1 MFVVDV
7 ESDGPAPGIYNMVC
21 FGVVD
26 YYTKKSF
33 YGQTAPITT
42 NYIPEALAISG
53 FSREEHEKF
62 AKPLDVMKD
71 LADWLKSF
79 NYNRNQFISDNP
91 AFDFQ
96 WMSYYFAL
104 NEMPNPFGHSGR
116 RIGDF
121 FAGANGNWRDQ
132 TSWKKLRRTTHTH
145 NPVDD
150 AMGNVEAL
158 EAISK
163 KFNIK
168 IA

>member
-1 MFVVDV
+1 MFLVDV

-21 FGVVD
+21 FGVVE
-26 YYTKKSF
+26 YTTRKSF
-33 YGQTAPITT
+33 YGQTAPITSK
-42 NYIPEALAISG
+42 YIPEALAISG
-53 FSREEHEKF
+53 FSRADHEKF
-62 AKPLDVMKD
+62 PHHSDVMRN
-71 LADWLKSF
+71 LRDWLKSF
-79 NYNRNQFISDNP
+79 GNRSVFISDNP

-104 NEMPNPFGHSGR
+104 NDMENPFGFSGR

-121 FAGANGNWRDQ
+121 FAGANGNWRDA

-145 NPVDD
+145 HPVDD
-150 AMGNVEAL
+150 AQGNAEAL
-158 EAISK
+158 EAIGK

>member
-1 MFVVDV
+1 MFIVDV

-33 YGQTAPITT
+33 YGQTAPITSK
-42 NYIPEALAISG
+42 YIPEALAISG
-53 FSREEHEKF
+53 FSRADHESF
-62 AKPLDVMKD
+62 PNHADVMSE
-71 LADWLKSF
+71 LGSWLKSF
-79 NYNRNQFISDNP
+79 NYSRNQFISDNP

-104 NEMPNPFGHSGR
+104 NEMSNPFGHSGR

-121 FAGANGNWRDQ
+121 FAGANGNWRDS
-132 TSWKKLRRTTHTH
+132 TSWKKLRVTTHTH

-150 AMGNVEAL
+150 CMGNVEAL
-158 EAISK
+158 EAIGK
-163 KFNIK
+163 KYGIK
-168 IA
+168 IE

>member
-7 ESDGPAPGIYNMVC
+7 ESDGPAPGVYSMVC

-33 YGQTAPITT
+33 YGQTAPISL

-53 FSREEHEKF
+53 FTRLEHELF
-62 AKPLDVMKD
+62 AEPLDVMKG

-79 NYNRNQFISDNP
+79 GYSRNQFISDNP

-104 NEMPNPFGHSGR
+104 HAMPNPLATLVDASEIFSRGLAGTGGTKQVGR
-116 RIGDF
+116 NF
-121 FAGANGNWRDQ
+121 
-132 TSWKKLRRTTHTH
+132 
-145 NPVDD
+145 D
-150 AMGNVEAL
+150 APHILIIQSMTAWAML
-158 EAISK
+158 K
-163 KFNIK
+163 H
-168 IA
+168 